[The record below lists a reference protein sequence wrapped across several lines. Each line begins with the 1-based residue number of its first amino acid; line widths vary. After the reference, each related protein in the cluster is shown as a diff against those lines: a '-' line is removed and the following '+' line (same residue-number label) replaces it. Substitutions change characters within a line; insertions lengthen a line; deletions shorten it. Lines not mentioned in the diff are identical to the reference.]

1 MLPGNFPQKVKM
13 IMQFNSCN
21 FSDCF
26 NVFFNVVPS
35 VGIFFDHL
43 LWSIFQSVLHI
54 DVMVISFSSLGVPK
68 TGFKDWKVECK
79 ALKPR
84 SYNM

>member
-35 VGIFFDHL
+35 VGIFLITLYGLYFSQFYTL
-43 LWSIFQSVLHI
+43 MLWLFPL
-54 DVMVISFSSLGVPK
+54 
-68 TGFKDWKVECK
+68 
-79 ALKPR
+79 AL
-84 SYNM
+84 